1 MFTRFFRHK
10 KAAESKRQ
18 AHPLYPRLSDA
29 DLADMGIKRYQ
40 LENLISS
47 RG

>member
-1 MFTRFFRHK
+1 MKLPRFLRNAK
-10 KAAESKRQ
+10 PGSAKRQ
-18 AHPLYPRLSDA
+18 AKPVYIRLSDA

-47 RG
+47 